1 MSTSAY
7 VARLI
12 LLGLILAINAFF
24 ACAEVALLS
33 VRDSRL
39 RRLADEGH
47 SGAKVAI
54 ALLAQPEKL
63 LSVTQIGVTLA
74 SLGLGWAGEDTLY
87 SLLVSIFHPILTA
100 GMASVLH
107 GGLFACAFLV
117 MTYCH
122 VVIGEVVPKNL
133 AIARAD
139 RIAIMVAPIL
149 MVFYRVAAPFV
160 NVVERSSSF
169 ITRLAGAK
177 SGHHSGGGHS
187 AEELKLIVSSSR
199 FSGVLPEAQEDMIHR
214 VLDLEETSV
223 REIMRPRHEVVSI
236 PVDSTLDQVLATMV
250 ESQHSRLPVW
260 EGQPEHMAGVVYFK
274 DMTRLWHDRRQS
286 IRNGHP
292 VAPFHLRRL
301 VRKPLIVPET
311 KSVQEMLAEFQ
322 AGHTHMALVVDEFG
336 TVAGLV
342 TVEDVIEQI
351 VGEITDEFD
360 APGDTPRAPVAES
373 DDVDLEGATTIRD
386 LSSIYGIELPVNA
399 GFETLAGYLLF
410 RLGHIPAVG
419 ETIDF
424 ENRRFTVTRME
435 RNRIAQ
441 VRIVKHVPEPQIQPQ
456 SGPTE
461 PQTTEQTSTQ
471 GAPIA
476 RP

>member
-1 MSTSAY
+1 MSNSAY
-7 VARLI
+7 VTRLI
-12 LLGLILAINAFF
+12 LLGLILAVNAFF
-24 ACAEVALLS
+24 AGAEVSLLS

-47 SGAKVAI
+47 SGAKVAL
-54 ALLAQPEKL
+54 ALLSEPEKL

-87 SLLVSIFHPILTA
+87 NLLLALLHPVVTA
-100 GMASVLH
+100 PIAAFIHAGCFV
-107 GGLFACAFLV
+107 FAFLV

-139 RIAIMVAPIL
+139 RIAIVVAPVL

-160 NVVERSSSF
+160 AVVERSSSF
-169 ITRLAGAK
+169 FTRLAGAK
-177 SGHHSGGGHS
+177 PSHRGGHS

-223 REIMRPRHEVVSI
+223 REIMRPRHEIVSI
-236 PVDSTLDQVLATMV
+236 PVGSTLDEVLATMV

-260 EGQPEHMAGVVYFK
+260 EGKPEHMAGVVYFK

-286 IRNGHP
+286 IRDGHA
-292 VAPFHLRRL
+292 VAPFQLRRL
-301 VRKPLIVPET
+301 MRKPLIVPET
-311 KSVQEMLAEFQ
+311 KSVQEMLADFQ
-322 AGHTHMALVVDEFG
+322 TGHTHMALVVDEFG

-360 APGDTPRAPVAES
+360 GPGDTPRAPAAES
-373 DDVDLEGATTIRD
+373 DRVELEGATTIRD
-386 LSSIYGIELPVNA
+386 LVSIYGIELPVNA

-410 RLGHIPAVG
+410 RLGHIPTIG
-419 ETIDF
+419 ETIEF
-424 ENRRFTVTRME
+424 ENRQFTVTQME
-435 RNRIAQ
+435 RNRIAR
-441 VRIVKHVPEPQIQPQ
+441 VRIVRKVADAQAVESES
-456 SGPTE
+456 SG
-461 PQTTEQTSTQ
+461 
-471 GAPIA
+471 
-476 RP
+476 R

>member
-1 MSTSAY
+1 VSNSAY

-12 LLGLILAINAFF
+12 LLGLILAVNAFF
-24 ACAEVALLS
+24 AGAEVSLLS

-47 SGAKVAI
+47 TGAKIAL
-54 ALLAQPEKL
+54 ALLAEPEKL

-87 SLLVSIFHPILTA
+87 NLLIGLFHPVITQALA
-100 GMASVLH
+100 AFVHAACFVL
-107 GGLFACAFLV
+107 AFLV

-139 RIAIMVAPIL
+139 RIAIVVAPVL
-149 MVFYRVAAPFV
+149 MVFYRIAAPFV
-160 NVVERSSSF
+160 AIIERTASF
-169 ITRLAGAK
+169 LTRLAGGRP
-177 SGHHSGGGHS
+177 SHRGGGHS

-199 FSGVLPEAQEDMIHR
+199 FSGVLDEVQEDMMHR

-223 REIMRPRHEVVSI
+223 REIMRPRHEIVSI
-236 PVDSTLDQVLATMV
+236 QAGSTLDEVLATMV

-260 EGQPEHMAGVVYFK
+260 EGKPEHMAGVVYFK
-274 DMTRLWHDRRQS
+274 DMTRLWHDRRQAT
-286 IRNGHP
+286 REGRP
-292 VAPFHLRRL
+292 VAPFQLRRL
-301 VRKPLIVPET
+301 MRKPLIVPET
-311 KSVQEMLAEFQ
+311 KSVQQMLAEFQ

-336 TVAGLV
+336 TVAGLI

-351 VGEITDEFD
+351 VGEISDEFD
-360 APGDTPRAPVAES
+360 GHEDTPRAPAGAS
-373 DDVDLEGATTIRD
+373 DEVDLEGATTIRD
-386 LSSIYGIELPVNA
+386 LASIYGIELPVNA

-419 ETIDF
+419 EAVDF
-424 ENRRFTVTRME
+424 ENRRFAVTRME

-441 VRIVKHVPEPQIQPQ
+441 VHVGQIGNLPPL
-456 SGPTE
+456 SSNP
-461 PQTTEQTSTQ
+461 
-471 GAPIA
+471 AI
-476 RP
+476 

>member
-1 MSTSAY
+1 MSNSAC

-24 ACAEVALLS
+24 AGAEVALLS

-47 SGAKVAI
+47 SGAKVAL
-54 ALLAQPEKL
+54 ALLSQPEKL

-87 SLLVSIFHPILTA
+87 NLLIALFHPIVTPTFVALA
-100 GMASVLH
+100 H
-107 GGLFACAFLV
+107 GACFMLAFLV

-139 RIAIMVAPIL
+139 RIAIIVAPVL
-149 MVFYRVAAPFV
+149 MVFYRIAAPFV
-160 NVVERSSSF
+160 AIVERSSSLM
-169 ITRLAGAK
+169 TRLAGSK
-177 SGHHSGGGHS
+177 PSHRGGGHS

-199 FSGVLPEAQEDMIHR
+199 FSGVLHERQEDMIHR

-223 REIMRPRHEVVSI
+223 REIMRPRHEIVSI
-236 PVDSTLDQVLATMV
+236 PIVSTLDQVLANMV

-260 EGQPEHMAGVVYFK
+260 EGKPEHMVGVVYFK

-286 IRNGHP
+286 IRDGRP
-292 VAPFHLRRL
+292 VAPFQLRRL
-301 VRKPLIVPET
+301 MRRPLIVPET
-311 KSVQEMLAEFQ
+311 KSVQDMLAEFQ

-336 TVAGLV
+336 TVGGLV

-360 APGDTPRAPVAES
+360 AHEDTPRAPVTES
-373 DDVDLEGATTIRD
+373 ELVELEGATTNRD
-386 LSSIYGIELPVNA
+386 LASIYGIELPVNA

-410 RLGHIPAVG
+410 RLGHIPTVG
-419 ETIDF
+419 EAVEF
-424 ENRRFTVTRME
+424 ENRRFTVTQME

-441 VRIVKHVPEPQIQPQ
+441 VRLSRQAEPVL
-456 SGPTE
+456 
-461 PQTTEQTSTQ
+461 
-471 GAPIA
+471 APDDSIRA
-476 RP
+476 VS

>member
-1 MSTSAY
+1 MPTSAY
-7 VARLI
+7 VARLVLLAVI
-12 LLGLILAINAFF
+12 LGINAFF
-24 ACAEVALLS
+24 AGAEVALLS

-39 RRLADEGH
+39 RRLAEEGH
-47 SGAKVAI
+47 SAARVALT
-54 ALLAQPEKL
+54 LLAHPEKL

-87 SLLVSIFHPILTA
+87 NLLVGWFHAVLTPA
-100 GMASVLH
+100 TATFVH
-107 GGLFACAFLV
+107 GGCFALAFLV

-139 RIAIMVAPIL
+139 RLAMMVAPTL
-149 MVFYRVAAPFV
+149 MVFYRVASPFV
-160 NVVERSSSF
+160 AVVERSSSF

-177 SGHHSGGGHS
+177 PGHHVGGHS

-223 REIMRPRHEVVSI
+223 REIMRPRHEIVSI
-236 PVDSTLDQVLATMV
+236 PVASTLDEVLAVMV
-250 ESQHSRLPVW
+250 DSNHSRLPVW
-260 EGQPEHMAGVVYFK
+260 EGKPEHMAGVVYFK
-274 DMTRLWHDRRQS
+274 DLTRLWHERRQF
-286 IRNGHP
+286 IRDGRP
-292 VAPFHLRRL
+292 VAPFHLQRIM
-301 VRKPLIVPET
+301 RKPLIVPET

-322 AGHTHMALVVDEFG
+322 LGHAHMALVVDEFG

-360 APGDTPRAPVAES
+360 DKPLEPAAES
-373 DDVDLEGATTIRD
+373 DQVELEGATTLRD
-386 LSSIYGIELPVNA
+386 LASIYDIELPVNS

-410 RLGHIPAVG
+410 RLGHIPAVTEHVEVG
-419 ETIDF
+419 D
-424 ENRRFTVTRME
+424 RCFTVTQME
-435 RNRIAQ
+435 RNRIAR
-441 VRIVKHVPEPQIQPQ
+441 VRISKME
-456 SGPTE
+456 TE
-461 PQTTEQTSTQ
+461 GEEGETENA
-471 GAPIA
+471 GA
-476 RP
+476 